1 MSSDSYVKSAVN
13 AVEDKL
19 HKEGLN
25 LLKTKS
31 ISLPIAPGYSP
42 ELDVTDELDDEWANY
57 YRNLIGVFMW
67 DVELGRIDI
76 H

>member
-19 HKEGLN
+19 HKERLN

-31 ISLPIAPGYSP
+31 ISSPITPGYHP
-42 ELDVTDELDDEWANY
+42 ELDVTDKLDDEWTNY
-57 YRNLIGVFMW
+57 YHNIIGVLRW
-67 DVELGRIDI
+67 DVELG
-76 H
+76 

>member
-13 AVEDKL
+13 TVEDKL
-19 HKEGLN
+19 HKERLN

-31 ISLPIAPGYSP
+31 ISSPIAPGYHT

-57 YRNLIGVFMW
+57 YQNLIGVLRW
-67 DVELGRIDI
+67 VVELGQ
-76 H
+76 